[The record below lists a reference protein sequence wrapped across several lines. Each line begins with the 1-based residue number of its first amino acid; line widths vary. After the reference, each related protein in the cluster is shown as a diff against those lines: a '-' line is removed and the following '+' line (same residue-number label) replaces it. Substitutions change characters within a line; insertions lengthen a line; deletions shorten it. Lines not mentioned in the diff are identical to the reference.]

1 MAEHLLRARG
11 LGPPLLQQQAASE
24 APRQLRAAPRR
35 SARQVAAA
43 RSDMHG
49 ATGALV
55 YSPQRLAHGA
65 ALTEEEGLSEARGSF
80 AAEG

>member
-1 MAEHLLRARG
+1 
-11 LGPPLLQQQAASE
+11 
-24 APRQLRAAPRR
+24 
-35 SARQVAAA
+35 
-43 RSDMHG
+43 MHG